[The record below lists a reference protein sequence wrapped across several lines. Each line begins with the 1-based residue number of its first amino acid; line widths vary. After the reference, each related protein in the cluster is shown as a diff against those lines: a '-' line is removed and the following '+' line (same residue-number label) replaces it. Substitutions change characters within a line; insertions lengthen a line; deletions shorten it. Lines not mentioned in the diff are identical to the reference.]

1 MLRRAQAPAAPAPE
15 CSREPVEASKQAR
28 GRRVSRSPSLSSA
41 SSDVEPGS
49 PCPVA
54 QPQAIQPR
62 QAVVIDHPGATRVL
76 QKPDGTI
83 VFEAADSHDGGAAG
97 GAGGPGGR
105 LGGHPAGHL
114 VRDLAAA
121 SGVLLVAGASAAGLI
136 AAREHSAAAAAGSYC
151 LTTKQL
157 SGAVAH
163 AVTAYVAGTA
173 TGLVVGPLLAAR
185 AVAGVLLRPAL
196 VGLLVTTG
204 IRKLGAWRCG
214 VAGLVRQLASSDPAK
229 VLAALRAIIA
239 AAKRGS
245 PRFAREFNRLKGMEA
260 LLQRLSLALPDCA
273 LLHMIAQALAEL
285 CKDQECR
292 DALVSAGGVPRLV
305 ALLQH
310 PDPAVSGCGLA
321 ALSCLADHSLAV
333 EAIREAGGL
342 TRLVELTAA
351 ASDALVQHTTAAALA
366 AAGAAP
372 PPPPPPPAA
381 AGSTSAASGPSSISS
396 AASVAGSVSSGSS
409 SGSGSG
415 SGSIV
420 PAAMGG
426 ATAGAYDRRPM
437 LLPAVKLLQA
447 LSLDPVS
454 KAAIGAAGGVSTL
467 LDVVARSAPRSE
479 AQGEAIGALH
489 NSLRG
494 CPDNQ
499 RLLASLPAASEV
511 LRAALAGYGPCWAPA
526 KADLHALLNVL
537 ARLQGVQEAGG
548 FVVVQSQVAAAA
560 AKAAEAAAAGAGA
573 GAGAAAA
580 AAPATPAP
588 AAAK

>member
-1 MLRRAQAPAAPAPE
+1 MLRRAQAPAAPAAD
-15 CSREPVEASKQAR
+15 CSREPVEASKQPR
-28 GRRVSRSPSLSSA
+28 GRRVPRSPSLSSA

-62 QAVVIDHPGATRVL
+62 QSVVIDHPGATRVL

-83 VFEAADSHDGGAAG
+83 VFEAADSDGGAAG
-97 GAGGPGGR
+97 GAGHGSGGR
-105 LGGHPAGHL
+105 SGYPAGHL
-114 VRDLAAA
+114 ARDLAAA
-121 SGVLLVAGASAAGLI
+121 SGVLLMAGASAAGLI
-136 AAREHSAAAAAGSYC
+136 AAREHSAAAAAGAYC
-151 LTTKQL
+151 LTTRQL

-196 VGLLVTTG
+196 VGLVVTAG
-204 IRKLGAWRCG
+204 IRKLGNWRCG
-214 VAGLVRQLASSDPAK
+214 VAGLIRKLASADPAK
-229 VLAALRAIIA
+229 VMEALRAIIA

-273 LLHMIAQALAEL
+273 LLHMLAQALAEL

-292 DALVSAGGVPRLV
+292 DSLVAAGGVPRLV

-321 ALSCLADHSLAV
+321 ALSRLADHSLAV

-351 ASDALVQHTTAAALA
+351 ASDAVVQHTTAAALA
-366 AAGAAP
+366 AAGTAP
-372 PPPPPPPAA
+372 PPPSAPATAA
-381 AGSTSAASGPSSISS
+381 ASAPGSVSS
-396 AASVAGSVSSGSS
+396 AASVAGSVTSGSS
-409 SGSGSG
+409 SGSS
-415 SGSIV
+415 SSAASSIM
-420 PAAMGG
+420 PAAT
-426 ATAGAYDRRPM
+426 AAAGAYDRRSM

-447 LSLDPVS
+447 LSLDPAS
-454 KAAIGAAGGVSTL
+454 KAAIGAAGGVSIL
-467 LDVVARSAPRSE
+467 LDVVGRSAPRSE

-494 CPDNQ
+494 CPENQ

-511 LRAALAGYGPCWAPA
+511 LRGALAGYGPCWAPA

-573 GAGAAAA
+573 GGAAG
-580 AAPATPAP
+580 PATPAP
-588 AAAK
+588 IAAK

>member
-1 MLRRAQAPAAPAPE
+1 MLRRAQAPAVPAAD
-15 CSREPVEASKQAR
+15 CSREPAEVSKQPR

-54 QPQAIQPR
+54 QPQPIQPR
-62 QAVVIDHPGATRVL
+62 QSVVIDHPGATRVL

-83 VFEAADSHDGGAAG
+83 VFEAAESDGGAAG
-97 GAGGPGGR
+97 GGAAHGSCR
-105 LGGHPAGHL
+105 VGHPGAHL

-121 SGVLLVAGASAAGLI
+121 GGVLLMAGASAAGLI

-157 SGAVAH
+157 SGVVAH
-163 AVTAYVAGTA
+163 AVSAYVAGTA

-196 VGLLVTTG
+196 VGLVVATG
-204 IRKLGAWRCG
+204 IRKLGSWRCG
-214 VAGLVRQLASSDPAK
+214 VSGLIRKLASADPGK
-229 VLAALRAIIA
+229 VMEALRAIIA

-292 DALVSAGGVPRLV
+292 DSLVAAGGVPRLV
-305 ALLQH
+305 GLLQH

-321 ALSCLADHSLAV
+321 ALSRLADHSLAV

-351 ASDALVQHTTAAALA
+351 ASDAVVQHSAAAALA

-372 PPPPPPPAA
+372 PPPQAA
-381 AGSTSAASGPSSISS
+381 AAAAPVGATATFSGGPGSVSP
-396 AASVAGSVSSGSS
+396 AASVAGGAAGSS
-409 SGSGSG
+409 SNSSNGSAAS
-415 SGSIV
+415 SMV
-420 PAAMGG
+420 PAAAT
-426 ATAGAYDRRPM
+426 ATAGGYDRRAM

-447 LSLDPVS
+447 LSLDPAS
-454 KAAIGAAGGVSTL
+454 KAAIGAAGGVSIL

-560 AKAAEAAAAGAGA
+560 AKAAEAATAGAS
-573 GAGAAAA
+573 GAAV
-580 AAPATPAP
+580 PATPVP
-588 AAAK
+588 VAAK